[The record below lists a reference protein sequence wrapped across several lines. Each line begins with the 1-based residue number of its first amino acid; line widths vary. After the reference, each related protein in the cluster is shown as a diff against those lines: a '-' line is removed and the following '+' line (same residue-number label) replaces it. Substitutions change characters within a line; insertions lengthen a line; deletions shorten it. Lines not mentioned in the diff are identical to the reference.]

1 MKKNIL
7 LFIYIIS
14 VAFFSKLYGQD
25 NRYCTINVIAYT
37 TKENSNQFN
46 ETYKLYINEKFITDF
61 IVGEIV
67 KVNIP
72 SEGNID
78 MKVLWGNENSKATI
92 TAKKG
97 DIYNFCRNASVKNY
111 FRNDYYFKLEKGDIN
126 TTINNLVIGKK
137 EIFENK
143 DNPWIPS
150 SKYNHVDSN
159 DSFSI
164 LRCFFSNSL
173 WGSNPSSASFY
184 INDYLVANMKT
195 NQQLNLKI
203 FSKGRINITMISA
216 SGRITTS
223 VVLNENK
230 EFFIEPSFFGGTIE
244 EITKEK
250 FSELSRK
257 KNSDIDIEEDIN
269 HPWGKI
275 DETKKSGKGQGTC
288 FLISDKGYFITNY
301 HCIENA
307 KEVTIKG
314 IDEDFTTKYG
324 ATIVA
329 TDPSNDLALLKIN
342 NKNVRFDS
350 VQYGIK
356 TIGVNQAEKIYA
368 LGFPSAEVM
377 GTELKITDGIISAK
391 SGAQGDISKF
401 QISAPVNPGN
411 SGGPLID
418 ENGDLIGVIYAK
430 SKIAEAVGYAIKA
443 SYLDL
448 FLKNVE
454 GFEMPVLQN
463 KIKNKTL
470 TDKVA
475 YWKKNIF
482 IVETN

>member
-1 MKKNIL
+1 MKNIILKWSL
-7 LFIYIIS
+7 LIALVFGVES
-14 VAFFSKLYGQD
+14 SLFAQERDFSMIHILGFHKKIKTSD
-25 NRYCTINVIAYT
+25 WV
-37 TKENSNQFN
+37 SN
-46 ETYKLYINEKFITDF
+46 I
-61 IVGEIV
+61 
-67 KVNIP
+67 
-72 SEGNID
+72 
-78 MKVLWGNENSKATI
+78 
-92 TAKKG
+92 
-97 DIYNFCRNASVKNY
+97 
-111 FRNDYYFKLEKGDIN
+111 
-126 TTINNLVIGKK
+126 
-137 EIFENK
+137 
-143 DNPWIPS
+143 
-150 SKYNHVDSN
+150 
-159 DSFSI
+159 
-164 LRCFFSNSL
+164 
-173 WGSNPSSASFY
+173 Y
-184 INDYLVANMKT
+184 INDELVTASSINE
-195 NQQLNLKI
+195 QVDIKI
-203 FSKGRINITMISA
+203 YSVGRIQITFQALHLSKVITNLDIENGKDYYILISIYGSKLLDFDSIKWSA
-216 SGRITTS
+216 
-223 VVLNENK
+223 LQK
-230 EFFIEPSFFGGTIE
+230 Y
-244 EITKEK
+244 K
-250 FSELSRK
+250 LSDLK
-257 KNSDIDIEEDIN
+257 IEEDIN

-275 DETKKSGKGQGTC
+275 DETKKSGKGQGSC

-324 ATIVA
+324 ATVVA

-350 VQYGIK
+350 LQYGIK
-356 TIGVNQAEKIYA
+356 TTGVNQAEKVYA

-391 SGAQGDISKF
+391 SGAQGDISKY

-430 SKIAEAVGYAIKA
+430 SKIAEAAGYAIKA

-463 KIKNKTL
+463 KIKNKPL